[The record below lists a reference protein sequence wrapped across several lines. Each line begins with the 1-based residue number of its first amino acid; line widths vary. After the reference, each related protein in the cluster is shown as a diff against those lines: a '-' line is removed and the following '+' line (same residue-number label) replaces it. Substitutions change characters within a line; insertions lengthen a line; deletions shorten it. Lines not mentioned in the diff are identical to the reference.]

1 VMTISR
7 ILLILLGPV
16 SWRFIPSCKPKKQS
30 PAMLASLFPG
40 LANHRSKL
48 LAGCLASNI
57 SLTFPP
63 PLLTSPPYAQDTL
76 PTLTQGMNQFLQV
89 PSGGDPTDCLQL
101 IPTYLKHCEIS
112 CLIALG
118 EPISATHPLDE
129 SIIML
134 LRPRRSM
141 ISTIFGLATADDTQA
156 LGTKVNTLSHT
167 LNTVLTR
174 ASVESDH
181 IDSLIHLEQEATN
194 KLFQD
199 HNLLIQLA
207 DTTSNDHRR
216 HSVLLA
222 QIVFF
227 SNLQFRAALLQQLTL
242 SITHQVEAL
251 FVSNVA
257 PWGSD
262 IADTPLLTTPT
273 ITRTSQ
279 GVDISY
285 LTAASELSF
294 THYRFK
300 TIPFQINS
308 ALLQFL
314 PPRSLITDG
323 IYVLDPSDL
332 DMCWV
337 MGRTKVCPP
346 GISLTHLNPCMREL
360 LHIGQS
366 QLNLDPCKHLVSQLD
381 PRTSPPQQGL
391 TNTGFHYLFPSTRY
405 CLPNMWYND
414 DHHYCQTGTHSNSST
429 GPLQHPYINLGWPRS
444 PCP

>member
-1 VMTISR
+1 
-7 ILLILLGPV
+7 
-16 SWRFIPSCKPKKQS
+16 
-30 PAMLASLFPG
+30 
-40 LANHRSKL
+40 
-48 LAGCLASNI
+48 
-57 SLTFPP
+57 
-63 PLLTSPPYAQDTL
+63 
-76 PTLTQGMNQFLQV
+76 
-89 PSGGDPTDCLQL
+89 
-101 IPTYLKHCEIS
+101 
-112 CLIALG
+112 
-118 EPISATHPLDE
+118 
-129 SIIML
+129 
-134 LRPRRSM
+134 M

-300 TIPFQINS
+300 TIPFRINS

-360 LHIGQS
+360 LHIGRS

-381 PRTSPPQQGL
+381 PRTSPPQQGV
-391 TNTGFHYLFPSTRY
+391 N
-405 CLPNMWYND
+405 
-414 DHHYCQTGTHSNSST
+414 
-429 GPLQHPYINLGWPRS
+429 
-444 PCP
+444 